1 MTPTAR
7 LLRLVLAWGL
17 LGAGISLAASLWPA
31 QGRLL
36 APLWWLAGGALLAA
50 ALADAWRALHAPPLR
65 LERQLSGVLP
75 VELWHGVTLTVH
87 NLGTRPLQLELFDD
101 YPSAWDMEG
110 MPHAC
115 VVAGGAYAAVSYRV
129 RPDRR
134 GDAQFGQ
141 PHLRIAAPF
150 GLWQRSHRAGPVQT
164 VKVFPDYSR
173 LLGQT
178 LQATDRRAP
187 AAGAIRKRRRGEGTD
202 FRQLREYRQGD
213 SLRAIDWKAT
223 ARQRKPIARE
233 YQEERDQQVVFL
245 LDCGRRMLAKEGEDG
260 GGTGDGGKHRS
271 HFDHALQAVLTLG
284 FVAQKQGDAVGLMSF
299 GSAGMGTD
307 GTSAAG
313 AGAGAGYRWLAPH
326 KGRAGFDRLLAGV
339 YDLQPEETAPDYT
352 LAAGALMKKL
362 NKRAFVVLI
371 TNLRDEDDQAMRSA
385 VELLGTRHMVLCA
398 SLREQALDRAAAA
411 PVASF
416 QDALRQPSAMLYLQ
430 QRREAI
436 RRLGLRA
443 SALVDV
449 APGQL
454 GASLIERYLDIKE
467 SGQL

>member
-1 MTPTAR
+1 MTPTPR
-7 LLRLVLAWGL
+7 LLRLLLAWAAA
-17 LGAGISLAASLWPA
+17 GAGAALAAGLWPA
-31 QGRLL
+31 QARWL
-36 APLWWLAGGALLAA
+36 APLWWLGGAALLAA
-50 ALADAWRALHAPPLR
+50 ALADAWRALGQAPLR

-87 NLGTRPLQLELFDD
+87 NPGARPLALQLFDD
-101 YPSAWDMEG
+101 YPTAWAMEG

-115 VVAGGAYAAVSYRV
+115 TVAGGAHAAVSYRL

-134 GDAQFGQ
+134 GDARFGQ
-141 PHLRIAAPF
+141 PHVRVATPF
-150 GLWQRSHRAGPVQT
+150 GLWQRSHRVGPEQT

-245 LDCGRRMLAKEGEDG
+245 LDCGRRMLAKEDAGGADG
-260 GGTGDGGKHRS
+260 LETGQHGS

-299 GSAGMGTD
+299 GGGAD
-307 GTSAAG
+307 GG
-313 AGAGAGYRWLAPH
+313 GNRWLSPH

-339 YDLQPEETAPDYT
+339 YDLQPDESAPDYT

-385 VELLGTRHMVLCA
+385 IELLGTHHMVLCA

-411 PVASF
+411 PVQTF
-416 QDALRQPSAMLYLQ
+416 PDALRQPAAMLYLQ

-443 SALVDV
+443 NALVDV

-454 GASLIERYLDIKE
+454 STALIERYLDIKE